1 MCENENRPVP
11 EPQGTPPEDDQT
23 PFCTASMDAA
33 ADPNTPDTQPN
44 AAQEKE
50 AGKCKTDGLT
60 VPQADENAQ
69 SAEQD
74 TADDFAPYADEDMT
88 DDTLPYEDA
97 PAEDADAN
105 AEETYAQEEQTN
117 TARLRHDAGRARHSL
132 MAGVVALCI
141 CCSLLAGCLGLF
153 VGLKM
158 GNTSLTFDAI
168 VRRVKANTAAAVS
181 DSTVAEVAAN
191 ARESIVTVQVSE
203 DDATVAATSSGVVV
217 SMESPSVY
225 LVACC
230 AHGVEG
236 YPYIRVRTDGG
247 TDYRAELVG
256 LDWMSDLALLRVTAQ
271 NLRVAVPAAYT
282 PVMGE
287 YIIALGNPLG
297 NIGISASFGV
307 VSRENCTVKVNGIVQ
322 DVMKLDCAV
331 NPGNSGGGV
340 FDMNG
345 QLVGIVTSKIS
356 EYEGV
361 RAEGMA
367 FAVPAAVAYDVLASL
382 KDSGFVAGRPTLG
395 LKLAPQAGNYD
406 PLTIGEYLFT
416 GEDGAADLLPGD
428 ILMNAIYVNDK
439 KTKSIY
445 PAHTSTVD
453 ISSAQ
458 ALANL
463 RALLAEGEVGDELR
477 LTVKRGNDTP
487 HVVTVIIRSATE
499 TAHV

>member
-1 MCENENRPVP
+1 MCENEHKPVTESQGMTSEDSRASSGA
-11 EPQGTPPEDDQT
+11 EPTDV
-23 PFCTASMDAA
+23 A
-33 ADPNTPDTQPN
+33 ADPNTADTQPN
-44 AAQEKE
+44 ATEERE

-60 VPQADENAQ
+60 APQADENAPN
-69 SAEQD
+69 SEQE
-74 TADDFAPYADEDMT
+74 AANAFAPYADEDMT
-88 DDTLPYEDA
+88 DDTLPYADD
-97 PAEDADAN
+97 PAEDADAD
-105 AEETYAQEEQTN
+105 AEEADAQQEATD
-117 TARLRHDAGRARHSL
+117 TARLRHDAGRARRSL
-132 MAGVVALCI
+132 MAGVVVLCI
-141 CCSLLAGCLGLF
+141 CCSLLAGCLGVF

-168 VRRVKANTAAAVS
+168 VRRVKANTASAAS

-225 LVACC
+225 LIACC

-256 LDWMSDLALLRVTAQ
+256 LDWMTDLALLRVTAQ
-271 NLRVAVPAAYT
+271 DLRVAVPAANT

-287 YIIALGNPLG
+287 YVIVLGNPLG

-307 VSRENCTVKVNGIVQ
+307 VSRESCTVKVNGIVQ
-322 DVMKLDCAV
+322 ELMKLDCAV

-345 QLVGIVTSKIS
+345 QLVGIVTSKIT

-367 FAVPAAVAYDVLASL
+367 FAVPASVAYDVLAAL

-395 LKLAPQAGNYD
+395 LKLAPSAGKYE
-406 PLTIGEYLFT
+406 PLTVGEYLFT
-416 GEDGAADLLPGD
+416 GEAGSPDLLPGD
-428 ILMNAIYVNDK
+428 VLTKASYANARTKDILP
-439 KTKSIY
+439 T
-445 PAHTSTVD
+445 HTSSMD
-453 ISSAQ
+453 ISYTQ

-477 LTVKRGNDTP
+477 LTVKRGSDTP
-487 HVVTVIIRSATE
+487 HTVTVIIRAATKK
-499 TAHV
+499 ADV